1 MKSKIFNL
9 EDQENMR
16 QDPIIVFVCEH
27 GAAKSIIA
35 AAYFNQFAQERK
47 LLPRAIARGIHPDSA
62 LSAITVAGLHE
73 DGLTPNESIPQKLS
87 LEEIAAAE
95 QVVSFCELPAEFQ
108 QNAKIEQWNDI
119 PPVSENYER
128 ARDIVVKHLDRLIN
142 HL

>member
-1 MKSKIFNL
+1 MKSKIFKS
-9 EDQENMR
+9 EIKNMR

-35 AAYFNQFAQERK
+35 AAYFNQFAQERN
-47 LLPRAIARGIHPDSA
+47 LRLRAFARGTHPDSA

-73 DGLTPNESIPQKLS
+73 EGLTPNESIPQKLS
-87 LEEIAAAE
+87 LEEIEAAK
-95 QVVSFCELPAEFQ
+95 QIVSFCEMPAEFQ
-108 QNAKIEQWNDI
+108 RKVKIEQWNDI

-128 ARDIVVKHLDRLIN
+128 ARDIIVEHLTHLIN